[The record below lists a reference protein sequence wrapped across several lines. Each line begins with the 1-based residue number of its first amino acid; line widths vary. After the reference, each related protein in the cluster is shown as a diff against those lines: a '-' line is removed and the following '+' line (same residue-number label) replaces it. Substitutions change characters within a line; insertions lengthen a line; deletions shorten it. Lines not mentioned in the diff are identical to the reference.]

1 MLRHSGY
8 MTRNARELDSLL
20 TVARPDR
27 LVRIADALETLRAD
41 RAVSAPTAEAVGG
54 MRFRAAY
61 RVLPDGRVQ
70 RGFA

>member
-1 MLRHSGY
+1 M
-8 MTRNARELDSLL
+8 

-27 LVRIADALETLRAD
+27 LMLIADALKTLRAD
-41 RAVSAPTAEAVGG
+41 RPGPTATAEAVGG

>member
-1 MLRHSGY
+1 
-8 MTRNARELDSLL
+8 MTRNARELDSLM

-27 LVRIADALETLRAD
+27 LMLIADALKTLRAD
-41 RAVSAPTAEAVGG
+41 RPGPTATAEAVGG